1 MALLDEIHKQAVFA
15 AQVLHIHCGCLLLSS
30 CWNEKQQACSP
41 GPPGVFMVGDSQGRR
56 PLAPEVGLVDNWQK

>member
-1 MALLDEIHKQAVFA
+1 MKYTSRQ
-15 AQVLHIHCGCLLLSS
+15 CLQHRSDTYMVVAYCLVP

-56 PLAPEVGLVDNWQK
+56 PLAPKVGLVENWQK